1 MGAARGRGVPQR
13 TGATLRRVPPVTV
26 QFGTVLDLTLEQG
39 DMRVRI
45 DEWRGWHVLVPP
57 NAFESAPGRARLF
70 LVRGKL
76 ERKENLQGDE
86 LDAAQ
91 TAYER
96 WHQRD
101 AKLVGDLEVPGSLDH
116 QQGRVLRIG
125 YRSDKW
131 SRRGKG
137 HDYDHDFTE
146 RGHRPPLLYTNART
160 LERSRAALIV
170 GGDMAITEGGID

>member
-1 MGAARGRGVPQR
+1 MS
-13 TGATLRRVPPVTV
+13 RVPPVTV
-26 QFGTVLDLTLEQG
+26 HFGTVLDLTLEQG

-45 DEWRGWHVLVPP
+45 DEWHGWHMLVAP
-57 NAFESAPGRARLF
+57 NAFEAAPGRAKLY
-70 LVRGKL
+70 LVRGTL
-76 ERKENLQGDE
+76 ERKDELEGDE
-86 LDAAQ
+86 FDRAQ

-101 AKLVGDLEVPGSLDH
+101 AKLVGDLEVPNDIDWR
-116 QQGRVLRIG
+116 QGRVLRIG

-146 RGHRPPLLYTNART
+146 RGHSPPLIYTSARS
-160 LERSRAALIV
+160 LARARAAIIV

>member
-1 MGAARGRGVPQR
+1 MS
-13 TGATLRRVPPVTV
+13 RVPATTV
-26 QFGTVLDLTLEQG
+26 HFGTVLDLTLEQG
-39 DMRVRI
+39 EMRIRI
-45 DEWRGWHVLVPP
+45 DEWNGWHMLVSP
-57 NAFESAPGRARLF
+57 NAFELAPGRARIF

-76 ERKENLQGDE
+76 ARKQDLQGDE
-86 LDAAQ
+86 LDSAQ

-101 AKLVGDLEVPGSLDH
+101 AKLIGELNVPDAIEW

-131 SRRGKG
+131 SRRGAR

-146 RGHRPPLLYTNART
+146 RGHKPPLLYTSTRA
-160 LERSRAALIV
+160 LERAAAAIIV
-170 GGDMAITEGGID
+170 GGDMAITEEGID